1 MLNSLRFK
9 FVAII
14 APIYV
19 LTVVVGLGAYE
30 WVTFSDARQNLM
42 KRLDRIASSQ
52 SIIFSD
58 AVASGNAT
66 NLSLMLASIIS
77 DRDLTGVAVFDSDGT
92 VVDSYGELSGDP
104 ELIRQ
109 LSINHADGTGFR
121 RVGALRLVMSDQ
133 ELIMQARDGLIVG
146 GIFALLLFITVMA
159 GAVMAYNRIIARPLS
174 QFLTAFRKPGIDD
187 VRTITWE
194 SRDEMG
200 ELSAAFNEM
209 ICRLDLYKE
218 RLREE
223 QSALEVRVEER
234 TKELADAMTRAEAA
248 NSAKTRFMSSMSHE
262 LRTPL
267 NSILGFG
274 QLLKFDADKRLSA
287 IQHDHVRDIL
297 RSGNILMGMVADI
310 LDFTR
315 IEEGDITLES
325 EALPLAELIEES
337 VTSVAYLAVER
348 QIHIRNQATDVSIF
362 VRADYARLVQAL
374 NNLLSNAI
382 KYSPKNA
389 NVIIQVSTPSSKT
402 VRISVIDHGPG
413 IAPEHQVYL
422 FEPFT
427 RLGAEL
433 TDIEGT
439 GIGLTIT
446 RRIVG
451 LMHGNVGVNSA
462 LGTGSTFWI
471 DIPIAENTTDT
482 PSTNND
488 AGGRK
493 TPEKSDDIDTR
504 TERPALKVLYI
515 EDHHTN
521 ARLLSRIIDHV
532 DDAVM
537 IHTETAEDGLLQA
550 IESTPDL
557 IITDINL
564 PGMSGFELF
573 DEVKKHERL
582 QSVSVVALSADGS
595 AETLARAKKAG
606 FERYL
611 TKPKNIPEIIAM
623 LNIIG
628 LKSPR
633 ITLNRMEISPPLCR
647 NRGCFAHWPR
657 RIHMIWSARR

>member
-1 MLNSLRFK
+1 MLNSLRFR

-19 LTVVVGLGAYE
+19 VTVIVGLGAYE
-30 WVTFSDARQNLM
+30 WVTFSDARQNLIE
-42 KRLDRIASSQ
+42 RLDRVASSQ
-52 SIIFSD
+52 SIILSD
-58 AVASGNAT
+58 AVASDNASH
-66 NLSLMLASIIS
+66 LSLMLASLIS
-77 DRDLTGVAVFDSDGT
+77 DRDLVGVAVFDPDGT
-92 VVDSYGELSGDP
+92 VIDSYGELSGDP

-109 LSINHADGTGFR
+109 LSINHADATGFR

-133 ELIMQARDGLIVG
+133 ELIMQARDRLIVG

-174 QFLTAFRKPGIDD
+174 QLLTAFRKPGIDD

-218 RLREE
+218 RLRDE
-223 QSALEVRVEER
+223 QSALAVRVEER

-274 QLLKFDADKRLSA
+274 QLLQFDADKRLSD
-287 IQHDHVRDIL
+287 IQHDHVCDIL

-315 IEEGDITLES
+315 IEEGDISIALE
-325 EALPLAELIEES
+325 AMPLAELIEES
-337 VTSVAYLAVER
+337 VTSVANLADER
-348 QIHIRNQATDVSIF
+348 QIHVHNEAGDVSMF
-362 VRADYARLVQAL
+362 VRADYSRLVQAL

-389 NVIIQVSTPSSKT
+389 GVMIQVSTPNSKI
-402 VRISVIDHGPG
+402 VRISVVDKGPG
-413 IAPEHQVYL
+413 IAPEHQAHL

-439 GIGLTIT
+439 GIGLSIT
-446 RRIVG
+446 KRIVE
-451 LMHGNVGVNSA
+451 LMQGNVGVHST
-462 LGTGSTFWI
+462 LGKGSTFWI
-471 DIPIAENTTDT
+471 DIPIAEHLADI

-488 AGGRK
+488 GSDSKASG
-493 TPEKSDDIDTR
+493 KSEDIDTR
-504 TERPALKVLYI
+504 TQRPALKVLYV
-515 EDHHTN
+515 EDHQTN

-537 IHTETAEDGLLQA
+537 AHTETAEDGLLHA

-557 IITDINL
+557 VITDINL
-564 PGMSGFELF
+564 PGISGFELF
-573 DEVKKHERL
+573 DEMKKHERL
-582 QSVSVVALSADGS
+582 QSVPIVALSADGS
-595 AETLARAKKAG
+595 ADTLARAKKAG

-611 TKPKNIPEIIAM
+611 IKPMNIPEIIAM
-623 LNIIG
+623 LDYYRAEVAKNSN
-628 LKSPR
+628 KSHGNQSTVEPK
-633 ITLNRMEISPPLCR
+633 
-647 NRGCFAHWPR
+647 
-657 RIHMIWSARR
+657 

>member
-19 LTVVVGLGAYE
+19 VTVIVGLGAYE
-30 WVTFSDARQNLM
+30 WVTFTDARQNLID
-42 KRLDRIASSQ
+42 RLDRVASSQ
-52 SIIFSD
+52 SIILSD
-58 AVASGNAT
+58 AVASRNEPH
-66 NLSLMLASIIS
+66 LSLMLASIIS
-77 DRDLTGVAVFDSDGT
+77 DRNLIGVAVFDPDGT
-92 VVDSYGELSGDP
+92 VIDSYGELSGDP

-133 ELIMQARDGLIVG
+133 ELIMQARDRLIVG
-146 GIFALLLFITVMA
+146 SMFALLLFITVMA
-159 GAVMAYNRIIARPLS
+159 GAVIAYNRIIARPLS
-174 QFLTAFRKPGIDD
+174 QLLAAFRKPGIDD

-209 ICRLDLYKE
+209 ICRLDLYKA
-218 RLREE
+218 RLRDE
-223 QSALEVRVEER
+223 QSALEARVEER

-274 QLLKFDADKRLSA
+274 QLLQFDADKRLSA

-315 IEEGDITLES
+315 IEEGDITVELE
-325 EALPLAELIEES
+325 AMPLAELIEES
-337 VTSVAYLAVER
+337 VTSVSNLADER
-348 QIHIRNQATDVSIF
+348 QIQVHNEAGDVSMF
-362 VRADYARLVQAL
+362 VRADYTRLVQAL
-374 NNLLSNAI
+374 NNLLSNAV
-382 KYSPKNA
+382 KFSPKNA
-389 NVIIQVSTPSSKT
+389 DVVIQVSTPSAKT
-402 VRISVIDHGPG
+402 VRISVVDHGPG

-446 RRIVG
+446 KRIVE
-451 LMHGNVGVNSA
+451 LMGGNVGVDSA

-471 DIPIAENTTDT
+471 DIPIAEHVTDI

-488 AGGRK
+488 ESSSKAPGG
-493 TPEKSDDIDTR
+493 SDAFDTR
-504 TERPALKVLYI
+504 TVRPALKVLYV
-515 EDHHTN
+515 EDHQTN

-532 DDAVM
+532 DNAVM
-537 IHTETAEDGLLQA
+537 THTETAEDGLLQA
-550 IESTPDL
+550 IENTPDL

-564 PGMSGFELF
+564 PGMSGFDLF
-573 DEVKKHERL
+573 DEMKKHERL
-582 QSVSVVALSADGS
+582 QSIPVVALSADGS
-595 AETLARAKKAG
+595 DETLARAKTAG

-611 TKPKNIPEIIAM
+611 VKPMNIPEIIEM
-623 LNIIG
+623 LDYYRTEVAKHNA
-628 LKSPR
+628 KSHGNQSTVVPK
-633 ITLNRMEISPPLCR
+633 
-647 NRGCFAHWPR
+647 
-657 RIHMIWSARR
+657 

>member
-1 MLNSLRFK
+1 MLNSLRFR

-19 LTVVVGLGAYE
+19 VTVIVGLGAYE

-42 KRLDRIASSQ
+42 DRLDRVASSQ
-52 SIIFSD
+52 SIILSD
-58 AVASGNAT
+58 ALASGNAS

-77 DRDLTGVAVFDSDGT
+77 DRDLIGVAVFDPDGT
-92 VVDSYGELSGDP
+92 VVDSYGELSGDA

-133 ELIMQARDGLIVG
+133 ELIMQARDRLIVG
-146 GIFALLLFITVMA
+146 SMFALLLFITVMA
-159 GAVMAYNRIIARPLS
+159 GAVIAYNRIIARPLS
-174 QFLTAFRKPGIDD
+174 QLLAAFRKPGIDD

-218 RLREE
+218 RLRDE

-274 QLLKFDADKRLSA
+274 QLLQFDADKRLSV

-315 IEEGDITLES
+315 IEEGDITVELR
-325 EALPLAELIEES
+325 AMPLAELIEES
-337 VTSVAYLAVER
+337 VTSVSSLARER
-348 QIHIRNQATDVSIF
+348 QIHIHNEAGDVSMF
-362 VRADYARLVQAL
+362 VRADYTRLVQAL
-374 NNLLSNAI
+374 NNLLSNAV

-389 NVIIQVSTPSSKT
+389 DVIIQVSTPGAKT
-402 VRISVIDHGPG
+402 VRISIVDHGPG
-413 IAPEHQVYL
+413 IPPEHQTHL

-433 TDIEGT
+433 TEIEGT

-446 RRIVG
+446 KRIVE
-451 LMHGNVGVNSA
+451 LMNGEVGVDST
-462 LGTGSTFWI
+462 LGKGSTFWI
-471 DIPIAENTTDT
+471 DIPIAEYGTDNS
-482 PSTNND
+482 STNND
-488 AGGRK
+488 GRHSE
-493 TPEKSDDIDTR
+493 TTEKSGNTDTR
-504 TERPALKVLYI
+504 TEQPALTVLYV
-515 EDHHTN
+515 EDHQTN

-532 DDAVM
+532 ENTVM
-537 IHTETAEDGLLQA
+537 THTETAEDGLLQA
-550 IESTPDL
+550 IENTPDL

-564 PGMSGFELF
+564 PGISGFDLF
-573 DEVKKHERL
+573 DEVKRHERL
-582 QSVSVVALSADGS
+582 KTTPVVALSADGS
-595 AETLARAKKAG
+595 ANTLARAKKAG

-611 TKPKNIPEIIAM
+611 TKPMNIPEIIAM
-623 LNIIG
+623 LEYYRAEVAKNG
-628 LKSPR
+628 AKSHGNQSTVAPK
-633 ITLNRMEISPPLCR
+633 
-647 NRGCFAHWPR
+647 
-657 RIHMIWSARR
+657 

>member
-1 MLNSLRFK
+1 MFNSLRFR

-19 LTVVVGLGAYE
+19 VTVVVGLGAYE
-30 WVTFSDARQNLM
+30 WVTFIDARQNLIE
-42 KRLDRIASSQ
+42 RLNRVASSQ
-52 SIIFSD
+52 SIILSK
-58 AVASGNAT
+58 AVASENASH
-66 NLSLMLASIIS
+66 LSLMLASLIS
-77 DRDLTGVAVFDSDGT
+77 DRDLTGVAVFDPDGM
-92 VVDSYGELSGDP
+92 VVDSYDELSGDP

-133 ELIMQARDGLIVG
+133 ELIEQARHRLIVG

-159 GAVMAYNRIIARPLS
+159 GSVMAYNRIVARPLS
-174 QFLTAFRKPGIDD
+174 QLLAAFRKPGIDD

-223 QSALEVRVEER
+223 QSALEARVEER

-274 QLLKFDADKRLSA
+274 QLLQFDADKRLSD
-287 IQHDHVRDIL
+287 IQRDHVRDIL

-315 IEEGDITLES
+315 IEEGDITVALEVM
-325 EALPLAELIEES
+325 PLAELIEES
-337 VTSVAYLAVER
+337 VTSVANLAQER
-348 QIHIRNQATDVSIF
+348 QVQVHNEAGDVSMF
-362 VRADYARLVQAL
+362 VRADYTRLVQAL
-374 NNLLSNAI
+374 NNLLSNAV
-382 KYSPKNA
+382 KFSPKNA
-389 NVIIQVSTPSSKT
+389 DVIVQVSTPSSKT

-446 RRIVG
+446 RRIVE
-451 LMHGNVGVNSA
+451 LMHGDVGVNST

-471 DIPIAENTTDT
+471 DIPIAENMTDS

-488 AGGRK
+488 GGDRK

-504 TERPALKVLYI
+504 TERPALKVLYV
-515 EDHHTN
+515 EDHQTN

-532 DDAVM
+532 DNAVM
-537 IHTETAEDGLLQA
+537 THTETAEDGLLQA

-573 DEVKKHERL
+573 DEMKKHERL
-582 QSVSVVALSADGS
+582 QSIPVVALSADSS

-611 TKPKNIPEIIAM
+611 TKPMNIPEIIAM
-623 LNIIG
+623 LDHYRAEVAKNSA
-628 LKSPR
+628 KSHENQSTVEPK
-633 ITLNRMEISPPLCR
+633 
-647 NRGCFAHWPR
+647 
-657 RIHMIWSARR
+657 